1 MGTLKGLAARMNAEA
16 ERLEDYAHDAKLYLA
31 HTIAYDL
38 IDTTPVDTS
47 RALSNW
53 LISAGSRSNVG
64 TIDFAK
70 GERGNTR
77 STSAAMAKARVD
89 ASLAAVSPGQSVFI
103 SNVVRYIVYLN
114 RGHSGQAP
122 AMFVENSV
130 LRGRMKLRQQI
141 QAGGFRK

>member
-1 MGTLKGLAARMNAEA
+1 MGTLLGLAARMNAEA
-16 ERLEDYAHDAKLYLA
+16 DRLEEYAHDAAVYLA

-53 LISAGSRSNVG
+53 LISLGSPSNVG

-70 GERGNTR
+70 GVSGSTKG
-77 STSAAMAKARVD
+77 TSAAGAKARVD
-89 ASLAAVSPGQSVFI
+89 AALAAKVPGQSIFI

-130 LRGRMKLRQQI
+130 LRGRMKLRQRI
-141 QAGGFRK
+141 DAGGFRK